1 MPVGLERVAENRV
14 TSQLLYT
21 ISSFPYSKVCVLLRR
36 SILLYIACW
45 QAISCP
51 VQSVCI
57 CCTIDWSICQYNLS
71 SLASGR
77 QVLEPRKLFSFFLLA
92 VLFLIFYFLF
102 FLDSRNLIPFSPPK
116 TLTGFSIIFFP
127 PLLPSI
133 SSATAMVRHIIRPF
147 PIIDPAVAF
156 LNFSTAWGIGI
167 AVLPFLD
174 LSFVDSIQL
183 FSLSRLVDSHTSTF
197 RLAF

>member
-127 PLLPSI
+127 SSPFHLICHGHGAAHHSPLSYYW
-133 SSATAMVRHIIRPF
+133 SCRGF
-147 PIIDPAVAF
+147 Y
-156 LNFSTAWGIGI
+156 
-167 AVLPFLD
+167 
-174 LSFVDSIQL
+174 QL
-183 FSLSRLVDSHTSTF
+183 FDCVRDWDCCSPVSWSLFRRFNPTFLSLSSCRLPHLDI
-197 RLAF
+197 